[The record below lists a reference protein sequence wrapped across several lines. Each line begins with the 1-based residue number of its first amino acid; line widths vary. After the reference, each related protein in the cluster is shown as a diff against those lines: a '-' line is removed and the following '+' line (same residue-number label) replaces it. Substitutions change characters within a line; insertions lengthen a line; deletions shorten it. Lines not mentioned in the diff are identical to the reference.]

1 MRNPLFLKALIVG
14 LVLLIVGVPLTM
26 IGSIVHERQQRQSEA
41 VREIGASYSGPQRLL
56 GPVLIMPFSEIYQA
70 EETTTDDGKKQK
82 RTVERRV
89 ERSRYIL
96 PEELIMAGEL
106 DTDIKKRGIF
116 QAPIYTWHT
125 AIVGKFSIPESIP
138 VERSSPNSRI
148 IWGTPYVAVAL
159 SDMRGVSGTPTLEWG
174 GQRAVF
180 EKGSG
185 FAFSESGMHAPVTLP
200 TAGKT
205 ASIAFKLKFDLKGT
219 ERLSIVPLGE
229 SNHIQMQS
237 AWQHP
242 SFGGRFLP
250 DAQTQSVGPQ
260 GFKAEWKVSALASA
274 AAQQFQRAIGS
285 TNEHCRD
292 TSCLEAIEVRLIEP
306 VNVYTQS
313 DRALKYGFLFVGIS
327 FAAFFLFEL
336 MTRLR
341 IHPAQYFL
349 VGLAQALFFL
359 LVLSLSEHIAF
370 RLAYLA
376 AASASVGLIGFYL
389 AHVMQSVWR
398 GIGFGVILG
407 LLYSALYG
415 LLISED
421 IALMLGSILLFALLA
436 AAMVLTRRLDWYRL
450 SSSPSTEEAIQPT

>member
-14 LVLLIVGVPLTM
+14 LVLLIIGVPLTM

-41 VREIGASYSGPQRLL
+41 VRDIGGSYAGSQRLL
-56 GPVLIMPFSEIYQA
+56 GPVLIMPYSEFYQA
-70 EETTTDDGKKQK
+70 EETTTDDEGNKQK

-89 ERSRYIL
+89 ERSRYVL
-96 PEELIMAGEL
+96 PEELKMAGNL
-106 DTDIKKRGIF
+106 DTSIKKRGIF

-125 AIVGKFSIPESIP
+125 AIVGKFSIPEAVP

-148 IWGTPYVAVAL
+148 SWGTPYVAVAL
-159 SDMRGVSGTPTLEWG
+159 SDMRGVTGTPALDWN
-174 GQRAVF
+174 GQRAIF

-185 FAFSESGMHAPVTLP
+185 LAFTEGGMHAPVALP
-200 TAGKT
+200 DAGKP
-205 ASIAFKLKFDLKGT
+205 ASVAFSLKFDLNGT
-219 ERLSIVPLGE
+219 ERLSVIPLGD

-237 AWQHP
+237 TWQHP

-274 AAQQFQRAIGS
+274 AAQQFQRAMSHNKERCPDGA
-285 TNEHCRD
+285 
-292 TSCLEAIEVRLIEP
+292 CLEAIEVRLIEP

-349 VGLAQALFFL
+349 IGLAQALFFL
-359 LVLSLSEHIAF
+359 LVLSLSEHLAF
-370 RLAYLA
+370 KFAYLA
-376 AASASVGLIGFYL
+376 AAGASVGLIGYYL
-389 AHVMQSVWR
+389 AHVMQSTWR
-398 GIGFGVILG
+398 GIGFSTVLG
-407 LLYSALYG
+407 LLYGALYG

-421 IALMLGSILLFALLA
+421 IALMLGSSLLFSLLA
-436 AAMVLTRRLDWYRL
+436 IAMILTRHLDWYQL
-450 SSSPSTEEAIQPT
+450 GNSPQTATSD